1 MGAALLDGGV
11 GVAAADV
18 GVLAPPDDDP
28 PVVVVV
34 VLAAVV
40 AAAAAPSV
48 ASEAA
53 GAAAAAP
60 PKLKLGTNSIAFTF
74 RVENLVATS
83 EESLS
88 WAILLLTLL

>member
-11 GVAAADV
+11 GVAAAEV

-28 PVVVVV
+28 PVVMVV

-53 GAAAAAP
+53 GAAAAA